1 MLKTLVKKQLMEIF
15 RSYFYDAKKNQ
26 KRSTLSTALF
36 IVFFVLIMVGL
47 LGGIFTF
54 LSITLCDAM
63 TSVGMDW
70 LYFALVCGVV
80 VGIDP
85 CVLSHRENG
94 LKQNAQNDVSHDYV
108 LEYSAE
114 SVDGGD
120 ALRYAYKHKERR
132 QGVVGYLHDVKR
144 QEALTVRVLHEFA
157 SGRILRLRAE
167 NLPVEQDPRRD

>member
-70 LYFALVCGVV
+70 LYFALMGLMAIFLGAFGSVFNTYSGLYLAKDNDLLLSMPIPVDTLMASRLLSVYLMGFMYSAVVIVPTVIVYWVV
-80 VGIDP
+80 VP
-85 CVLSHRENG
+85 VT
-94 LKQNAQNDVSHDYV
+94 AP
-108 LEYSAE
+108 AF
-114 SVDGGD
+114 
-120 ALRYAYKHKERR
+120 RR
-132 QGVVGYLHDVKR
+132 TAAACGAGAH
-144 QEALTVRVLHEFA
+144 
-157 SGRILRLRAE
+157 SRL
-167 NLPVEQDPRRD
+167 